1 MPGGQRGAFLP
12 YTMPH
17 HPKTPRTKSRKNAPK
32 PRSTDTQLM
41 YHIYD
46 YAPQPKRI
54 GTGAQ
59 KYRRAKGKRSFH
71 EGYRQPNM

>member
-1 MPGGQRGAFLP
+1 MPGDQRGAFLP

>member
-1 MPGGQRGAFLP
+1 MPGARFSRTRCP
-12 YTMPH
+12 TI
-17 HPKTPRTKSRKNAPK
+17 PKRHEQNPTKFSPETALDRHA
-32 PRSTDTQLM
+32 LM